1 MPELPETS
9 ALLQVHPACVSVD
22 KKRDAK
28 YLEVLVLPSYQCC
41 ESQQLHLQF
50 RLYRLINRVT
60 RCVCSALTKYL
71 FYLASM
77 EWCFLHMADTK
88 YDLMIIGQ

>member
-28 YLEVLVLPSYQCC
+28 YLRGTGSPQLPG
-41 ESQQLHLQF
+41 L
-50 RLYRLINRVT
+50 
-60 RCVCSALTKYL
+60 
-71 FYLASM
+71 
-77 EWCFLHMADTK
+77 
-88 YDLMIIGQ
+88 

>member
-60 RCVCSALTKYL
+60 RVCSALTKYL
-71 FYLASM
+71 FIWPVWSGVFCTWQIQNM
-77 EWCFLHMADTK
+77 T
-88 YDLMIIGQ
+88 